1 MGVVN
6 PAELLELMAEREEL
20 EWERQCL
27 LDRLRH
33 PQPFDDIRARVMAFS
48 ARLGD
53 FAARLRMALGA
64 GPLPFVNRDS

>member
-6 PAELLELMAEREEL
+6 PAELIELMAEREEL

-33 PQPFDDIRARVMAFS
+33 PQPFDDTRTRVMAFS
-48 ARLGD
+48 ARLSN
-53 FAARLRMALGA
+53 FVARLRTALG
-64 GPLPFVNRDS
+64 G